1 MYFFI
6 VNPAAG
12 NNAFLRFENQFREKA
27 SEAKILGELMKT
39 TVQSDARRFAEMAV
53 KRGYTTIIVVGGDET
68 ICEVLH
74 GMFGSDVMLG
84 VIPVGKKNYFA
95 KRHGIPLDWKE
106 AVDVICQRSYQE
118 IVLPYI
124 KEYERFFLT
133 SVDIGITEYMKYK
146 EQTLSWLQSRDSMNL
161 SFSQT
166 FEAEIT
172 LNKGQSRLQ
181 SICSAISIN
190 FGGAADN
197 GLPYSSCLYT
207 MKDALQLFVMPA
219 YSKFSIKNEYTSLLC
234 EQISIKTSTPQHIY
248 ADGRCIGKTPVSFGV
263 TPFMQKILTQKRHSN
278 IT

>member
-53 KRGYTTIIVVGGDET
+53 KRGYTTI